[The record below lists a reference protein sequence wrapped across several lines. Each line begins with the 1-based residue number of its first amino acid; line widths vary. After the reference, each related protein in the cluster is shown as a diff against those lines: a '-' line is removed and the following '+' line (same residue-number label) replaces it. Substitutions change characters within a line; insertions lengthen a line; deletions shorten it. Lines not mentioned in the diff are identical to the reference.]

1 MTLIGALGGS
11 LRFQENF
18 YEEVFDLVDE
28 GSDVKA
34 SKTES
39 SDEME
44 VTGNDESAL
53 TQAEISPDSEPAPTP
68 VQEVQEEMPEE
79 VEALIKTKSMRQ
91 YESHLKIG
99 HYFWLMDSEDCDEVQ
114 FHSEIICWTKL
125 YSIIDCTTEMHIVD
139 PLLKHYMFLHTRDNG
154 CNLIKIQETGT
165 ELLASTH
172 NGELYDNG
180 TMIFDELYADFIPFK
195 NVKRK

>member
-1 MTLIGALGGS
+1 MQWLHMLGVILCLVTLIGALGGS

-28 GSDVKA
+28 GSDVKT

-53 TQAEISPDSEPAPTP
+53 TQAEISPDSEPVPPSP

-79 VEALIKTKSMRQ
+79 VEAYDQ
-91 YESHLKIG
+91 
-99 HYFWLMDSEDCDEVQ
+99 DEV
-114 FHSEIICWTKL
+114 
-125 YSIIDCTTEMHIVD
+125 YASI
-139 PLLKHYMFLHTRDNG
+139 
-154 CNLIKIQETGT
+154 
-165 ELLASTH
+165 
-172 NGELYDNG
+172 
-180 TMIFDELYADFIPFK
+180 
-195 NVKRK
+195 